1 MKNGLE
7 LPRQQRAEKDVGE
20 SGGGF
25 RGTEK
30 NNCIPTTMIKLKRSS
45 MMLLMDLILG
55 HDAKWERIFVE
66 LKEQGFSQGHF
77 DSSLSLELVKRM
89 VDNHLKWSKS

>member
-7 LPRQQRAEKDVGE
+7 LPRQRRAEKDVGE
-20 SGGGF
+20 RGGSF

-30 NNCIPTTMIKLKRSS
+30 ENCIPTTMIKLKRGS

-55 HDAKWERIFVE
+55 HDAKWERIFVK
-66 LKEQGFSQGHF
+66 LKEQGFSKGI
-77 DSSLSLELVKRM
+77 SVILCPLS
-89 VDNHLKWSKS
+89 W

>member
-1 MKNGLE
+1 
-7 LPRQQRAEKDVGE
+7 
-20 SGGGF
+20 
-25 RGTEK
+25 
-30 NNCIPTTMIKLKRSS
+30 
-45 MMLLMDLILG
+45 MLLMDLILG

-66 LKEQGFSQGHF
+66 LKEQGFSQEHF